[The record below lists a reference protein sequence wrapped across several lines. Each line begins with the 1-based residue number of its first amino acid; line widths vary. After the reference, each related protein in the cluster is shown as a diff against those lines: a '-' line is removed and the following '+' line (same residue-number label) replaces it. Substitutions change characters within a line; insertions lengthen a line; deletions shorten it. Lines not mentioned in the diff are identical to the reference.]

1 MSPSRDVGMPCLPN
15 YKANKVTKLTL
26 KFKFQS
32 SNLKVYM
39 IYTKTGDK
47 GTTSLVGGQRVSKTD
62 RRLEAY
68 GTIDELNSQL
78 GLLITYVEDA
88 ADLEVLN
95 NIQNGLFVVGGYLAT
110 DQSSTELRQQTVVTD
125 VMVKGIEHA
134 IDRITAEIPP
144 LRAFVLPGGT
154 RGAAEAHVCRTVCR
168 RAERRIIDL
177 NNHLLAE
184 EKPEIDGNVLAY
196 INRISDFLFVLAR
209 KLNIIS
215 NQEEIVWKNTCN

>member
-1 MSPSRDVGMPCLPN
+1 
-15 YKANKVTKLTL
+15 
-26 KFKFQS
+26 
-32 SNLKVYM
+32 M

-68 GTIDELNSQL
+68 GTIDELNSLL
-78 GLLITYVEDA
+78 GLLITYVDDA

-196 INRISDFLFVLAR
+196 VNRISDFLFVLAR

-215 NQEEIVWKNTCN
+215 NQDEIVWKNTCN